1 MAQENPQVRR
11 SLDEVEKA
19 YWNPGPS
26 PLDAPLTPCTML
38 PAIPACEDAPLTA
51 LSLDG
56 EWELA
61 PDGYTKDRVAGD
73 WADAIPARV
82 PGTVHTA
89 LLEHGDIPDQMV
101 GRID

>member
-56 EWELA
+56 E
-61 PDGYTKDRVAGD
+61 
-73 WADAIPARV
+73 
-82 PGTVHTA
+82 
-89 LLEHGDIPDQMV
+89 
-101 GRID
+101 